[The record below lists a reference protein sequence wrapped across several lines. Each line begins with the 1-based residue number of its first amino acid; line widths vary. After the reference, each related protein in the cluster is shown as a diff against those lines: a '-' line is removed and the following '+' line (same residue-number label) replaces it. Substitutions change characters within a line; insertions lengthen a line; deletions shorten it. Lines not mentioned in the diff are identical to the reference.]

1 LRARR
6 AAGKIARPQQPSDQ
20 MTKRYFEDFRVGEVV
35 ELGSRGISER
45 EIIAFAREFDPQP
58 FHVDA
63 VRARDSAFGGLVA
76 SGWHTIALY
85 MRLLVDG
92 FIVTVANS
100 MGSPGV
106 DKIEWL
112 KPVRPGDTLC
122 GRLTILEMIPSKS
135 RPDRGTV
142 RTLGEMINQHGEV
155 VMTTRGVGFFGRRP
169 TSAAKA

>member
-1 LRARR
+1 
-6 AAGKIARPQQPSDQ
+6 

-45 EIIAFAREFDPQP
+45 KIIAFAREFDPQP

-76 SGWHTIALY
+76 SGWHSAALY

-92 FIVTVANS
+92 FVRGMAHS
-100 MGSPGV
+100 MGSPGI

-112 KPVRPGDTLC
+112 KPVRPGDTLS
-122 GRLTILEMIPSKS
+122 GRVTIVDAIPSKT
-135 RPDRGTV
+135 RADRGTFK
-142 RTLGEMINQHGEV
+142 TLGELLNQDGEV
-155 VMTTRGVGFFGRRP
+155 VMTIRGVGFFGRRP
-169 TSAAKA
+169 R

>member
-1 LRARR
+1 
-6 AAGKIARPQQPSDQ
+6 
-20 MTKRYFEDFRVGEVV
+20 MNKRYFEDFRVGEVV
-35 ELGSRGISER
+35 ELGSRGISEAD
-45 EIIAFAREFDPQP
+45 IIRFATEFDPQP
-58 FHVDA
+58 FHIDP

-92 FIVTVANS
+92 FVVTVANS

-112 KPVRPGDTLC
+112 KPVRPGDTLS
-122 GRLTILEMIPSKS
+122 GRVTILEMIPSKS
-135 RPDRGTV
+135 RPDRGTI
-142 RTLGEMINQHGEV
+142 RTLGEMINQRGEV

-169 TSAAKA
+169 AAELRA

>member
-1 LRARR
+1 M
-6 AAGKIARPQQPSDQ
+6 GP
-20 MTKRYFEDFRVGEVV
+20 YFEDFRVGEVI
-35 ELGSRGISER
+35 ELGHRTISQD
-45 EIIAFAREFDPQP
+45 EIIRFAREFDPQP
-58 FHVDA
+58 FHTDPE
-63 VRARDSAFGGLVA
+63 RARDSAFGGLVA

-112 KPVRPGDTLC
+112 KPVRPGDTLS

-142 RTLGEMINQHGEV
+142 RTLGEMLNQHGEV